1 MGKETFWGSQFLQ
14 MSFFLKAEG
23 CFPPNKEL
31 GRMIFFIFV
40 LGLLPVFTKGGGP
53 IFTSFVPLLA
63 MSSSLIFEPVGIG
76 DKH

>member
-1 MGKETFWGSQFLQ
+1 MVGHSWERKLFGGSQFLQ

-40 LGLLPVFTKGGGP
+40 LGLLPVFTKGDGP
-53 IFTSFVPLLA
+53 ILTSFVLL
-63 MSSSLIFEPVGIG
+63 L
-76 DKH
+76 

>member
-1 MGKETFWGSQFLQ
+1 
-14 MSFFLKAEG
+14 
-23 CFPPNKEL
+23 
-31 GRMIFFIFV
+31 MIFFIFV

-76 DKH
+76 DNH